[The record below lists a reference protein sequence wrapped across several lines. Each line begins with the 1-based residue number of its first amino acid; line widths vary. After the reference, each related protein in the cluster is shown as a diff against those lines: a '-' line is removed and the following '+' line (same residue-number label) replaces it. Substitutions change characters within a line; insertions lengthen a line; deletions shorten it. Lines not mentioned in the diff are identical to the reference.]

1 MSPVVVELRT
11 RLKAFLDFRAWLGGS
26 AVFGRSREF
35 IYLYELAIN
44 LFGASSISS
53 KTALTAI
60 LAMKL
65 FSEPMVLMATSFF
78 VISARR
84 R

>member
-1 MSPVVVELRT
+1 MSPVVMELQR
-11 RLKAFLDFRAWLGGS
+11 RLKAFQDFRAWLGGS
-26 AVFGRSREF
+26 AAFGRSREF
-35 IYLYELAIN
+35 IHLYELAMN
-44 LFGASSISS
+44 LSSPISS
-53 KTALTAI
+53 KTALTAV